1 MDKRKSSLPK
11 PHQRLVDLMQQINF
25 GRLENLV
32 VADGQVVMDPPP
44 RVVRE
49 IKFGSENGARRELSL
64 GDFALKAQ
72 VVELM
77 QYIDDLQDGEID
89 VLEIKGGLPFRM
101 ILREVA
107 A

>member
-25 GRLENLV
+25 GRLEELV

-49 IKFGSENGARRELSL
+49 VKFGSENGARRESSL

-72 VVELM
+72 VVEFM
-77 QYIDDLQDGEID
+77 QYIDDLQDGVID
-89 VLEIKGGLPFRM
+89 VLEVKHGLPFRM